1 MKKHYVKDTSFF
13 EDTDRNKNQTVEVIA
28 DGTVSFPSKLND
40 NSTVIVNLH
49 LQLGND
55 NERLHWD
62 MHTITLFEVSGIEEE
77 FSIDEMREQ
86 CLSISLDKLRETV
99 KNVSVAFG
107 RAPID
112 IPPFSEDDL

>member
-28 DGTVSFPSKLND
+28 DGTVSFPSKLNE

-55 NERLHWD
+55 SER
-62 MHTITLFEVSGIEEE
+62 
-77 FSIDEMREQ
+77 
-86 CLSISLDKLRETV
+86 
-99 KNVSVAFG
+99 
-107 RAPID
+107 
-112 IPPFSEDDL
+112 